1 MKVTSQKMFSPTG
14 LIATQGKEVAINND
28 VTKVQTA
35 LAYRLHWADHS
46 IDVNTF
52 ATLITRF
59 ELVFLLNDK
68 HAETSNIRCDLRQA
82 QINHAPLF
90 RTLLG
95 RAVCRKRKR
104 IANKTSRIKYV
115 TSRVCQLVLLI
126 FVSQNHLG
134 WRYDLGV

>member
-1 MKVTSQKMFSPTG
+1 MFSPTG

-68 HAETSNIRCDLRQA
+68 HAETSSFLNSILQ
-82 QINHAPLF
+82 
-90 RTLLG
+90 
-95 RAVCRKRKR
+95 
-104 IANKTSRIKYV
+104 
-115 TSRVCQLVLLI
+115 
-126 FVSQNHLG
+126 
-134 WRYDLGV
+134 